1 MTVLAIVLI
10 LLACLMLYG
19 VYRTLLLE
27 LQYRKLKQQL
37 DKADSLWENYFPTDV
52 NPPLDKEYP
61 HEHA

>member
-27 LQYRKLKQQL
+27 LQYRQHQDEMHYPL
-37 DKADSLWENYFPTDV
+37 DV
-52 NPPLDKEYP
+52 NPPLDKEST
-61 HEHA
+61 